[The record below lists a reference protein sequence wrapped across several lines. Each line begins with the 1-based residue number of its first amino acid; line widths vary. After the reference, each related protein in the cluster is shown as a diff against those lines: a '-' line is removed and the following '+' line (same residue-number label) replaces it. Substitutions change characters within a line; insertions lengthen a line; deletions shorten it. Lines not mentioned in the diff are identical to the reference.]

1 MAIKPA
7 STKKTNVYVV
17 IIDGKETSIETEC
30 KTFGAPVLNFVGEL
44 SGNCAECKD
53 SGNCLIYK
61 QNISDLKE
69 AEILLQAEKSAKE
82 AEEEM
87 AEMEAKMAEME
98 AKMEQA
104 KVNKAAANLI
114 INKKTI
120 ADLEEELRLAMIP
133 VNVIKEKLQAL
144 QPGRA
149 VKSGSSKRSKR
160 SKKTKPY
167 HEILDMVKDGT
178 DKQNAIL
185 RMVDMGFKVTVSNVF
200 CDRVYWLHGI
210 ATGTNAK
217 ESSAKTIIDFEL
229 KGIGS
234 IPEGLDPS
242 TVSTYKNFADAYKT
256 WPNK

>member
-1 MAIKPA
+1 MIKPA
-7 STKKTNVYVV
+7 TTKKTNVVSI
-17 IIDGKETSIETEC
+17 IIDGVETSIETNC
-30 KTFGAPVLNFVGEL
+30 KTFGSPVLDFVGKL
-44 SGNCAECKD
+44 TGNCLECKD
-53 SGNCLIYK
+53 AETCMIHEKNL
-61 QNISDLKE
+61 SDLKD

-178 DKQNAIL
+178 DKQKAIIA
-185 RMVDMGFKVTVSNVF
+185 MVEMGFKVTVSNVF
-200 CDRVYWLHGI
+200 CDRIYWLYGV
-210 ATGTNAK
+210 ATGQNIK
-217 ESSAKTIIDFEL
+217 ESSAKQYIDFTL
-229 KGIGS
+229 HGVGS
-234 IPEGLDPS
+234 LPEGLDPS
-242 TVSTYKNFADAYKT
+242 TDSLYKNFCDQFIAWT
-256 WPNK
+256 NK